1 MRGEKGEQNW
11 VKTNL
16 KRLTKLLRPIMLIC
30 SANAVNQKEGPG
42 DALKLHG
49 PIYKR
54 RPVLQD
60 PKALASQMQNVVL
73 GVCRAQH
80 PF

>member
-1 MRGEKGEQNW
+1 MWGEKGEQNW

-16 KRLTKLLRPIMLIC
+16 KWLTKLLHPIMLIC

-49 PIYKR
+49 SIYKQ
-54 RPVLQD
+54 RPALQD
-60 PKALASQMQNVVL
+60 LKALASQMQNVVL
-73 GVCRAQH
+73 GVGWAQR